1 MIDEVTEKT
10 LLKCGA
16 EITGPVVFNFVRWV
30 LDEAMHRGIK
40 TLYFLARDGYTLFK
54 VANLI
59 VEKLSLPVTCK
70 YLYCSRNSLRLPTY
84 HFIGDEAYD
93 LLSSG
98 GYHVTVDSILNRV
111 PLSTSTKQTILRE
124 LDIPTEN
131 AIKTLSKK
139 EIFTFTNR
147 LRTNKTY
154 RVAVSEKSKE
164 AYLPAIGYLRQE
176 GLLEQDTVA
185 IVDSGWTGSMQRS
198 LRQLLESVGHSG
210 TLVGFY
216 FGLYAQPS
224 DPHDGTYLS
233 WYFNKQGRTKDKVLF
248 CNNLFECILSAPH
261 GMTLSYQESSGR
273 FEPVL
278 LPGSDNY
285 SLELINAQIESI
297 INYSSAQLPAL
308 ENSFD
313 RRAALKLTRKMLHRF
328 MSKPTKEEA
337 LTYGRFLF
345 DDDVTD
351 SNQYSLANENQLLL
365 LRGYSIPARV
375 FRKIRKVGKNIPELF
390 WPYGTIAFLPVLKQW
405 WYRWNVIGW
414 ESLKYLNQYLRD

>member
-40 TLYFLARDGYTLFK
+40 TLYFLARDGYTPFK

-93 LLSSG
+93 LLSLG

-139 EIFTFTNR
+139 ELFTFTNR
-147 LRTNKTY
+147 LRTNETY

-278 LPGSDNY
+278 LPGSDKY

-297 INYSSAQLPAL
+297 INYSSMQLSAL

-375 FRKIRKVGKNIPELF
+375 FRKIRKVGKNVPELF
-390 WPYGTIAFLPVLKQW
+390 WPYGTIAFLPPHKRT
-405 WYRWNVIGW
+405 WYRANVYLW
-414 ESLKYLNQYLRD
+414 EWLKYVIKK